1 MTAAALRLAA
11 HRRLVAAPRRG
22 RLLLQ
27 LAYVADK
34 EAEAIWDP
42 YAWPPVRFDSLS
54 SEQRAEYDRLCAHA
68 NAMSAEAAR
77 LGVRGGVEQAFGEV
91 FAAAAPLMEAAAE
104 REHLVWE
111 VARALEAGAILV
123 APRCSA
129 GPLGEAVPSG
139 RAAFAVYTDPGGVMI
154 NNGKFSVD
162 AAAAAFCG
170 ERGAG
175 EETARAALEAWESRE
190 EERAA

>member
-1 MTAAALRLAA
+1 MIAAFRRAA
-11 HRRLVAAPRRG
+11 HRRLVADPRRG

-42 YAWPPVRFDSLS
+42 YAWPPGRFDSLS
-54 SEQRAEYDRLCAHA
+54 PEQRAEYDRLCAHA
-68 NAMSAEAAR
+68 NALAAEAAR
-77 LGVRGGVEQAFGEV
+77 LGVRGGTEEAFREV
-91 FAAAAPLMEAAAE
+91 FAAAAPLMEAAAD
-104 REHLVWE
+104 REYLVWE
-111 VARALEAGAILV
+111 VARALEAGAILM
-123 APRCSA
+123 APRCSV

-139 RAAFAVYTDPGGVMI
+139 SAAFAVYRDPGGVMI
-154 NNGKFSVD
+154 NNGRFGAD

-175 EETARAALEAWESRE
+175 EEAARAALEAWESRE
-190 EERAA
+190 EAA